1 MIWICEPPRFG
12 LSTLNINT
20 QRLVS
25 RRSLRHDPIFDA
37 LIAKLYPSREVYEK
51 EQDEL
56 LNQVI
61 RKGCVRVDTEESK
74 FTEFQCD
81 AIVELGFL

>member
-1 MIWICEPPRFG
+1 MN
-12 LSTLNINT
+12 STHSVSRISSSKPFSI

-61 RKGCVRVDTEESK
+61 NKHQGQIKDSKRPKKPAVRRTDGK
-74 FTEFQCD
+74 
-81 AIVELGFL
+81 